1 LILKSRRFQFLF
13 FQTLFGVLLLAAWLY
28 LVDLGEVAIALS
40 QARWLIVLLAAGV
53 GTSSSLLRSLRWR
66 TILRPIQLIPLL
78 DLWLISLASSLINF
92 IIPLRTGEVARS
104 LFLRHRHRIPILTSL
119 PTIAIDRSFDLLA
132 VLLIG
137 AIGGLTGINIGGKL
151 SFVLLG
157 AGLIFLGFVFFIAAA
172 IFFGDRVRAFFSRI
186 IPKRV
191 DETLRNRLLGFMG
204 SLIEG
209 FGAVRR
215 KPRDLVPILGISLLT
230 ALLDGVLFYLL
241 FRSLS
246 ITVSLPLVLTGFAL
260 FTLTFLVPGAPG
272 YVGSMEAFGSL
283 VFGGLGIGQ
292 AGAASVVLLYHAYN
306 VVMLGVAGGIGMLAL
321 GLRPMGAVR
330 SIIDVG
336 GLGEDANTVDRE
348 T

>member
-1 LILKSRRFQFLF
+1 MSRSARLIII
-13 FQTLFGVLLLAAWLY
+13 QTVLGLGLLAAWLY
-28 LVDLGEVAIALS
+28 LVDLGEVAESLR

-53 GTSSSLLRSLRWR
+53 GISSSMLRSQRWR
-66 TILRPIQLIPLL
+66 IILRPIHLVPLL
-78 DLWLISLASSLINF
+78 DLWLISVASSLINF

-104 LFLRHRHRIPILTSL
+104 LFLRQRHRIPILTSL

-137 AIGGLTGINIGGKL
+137 AIGGLAGINLGGKL

-157 AGLIFLGFVFFIAAA
+157 AGLVFLGFVLFIAAA
-172 IFFGDRVRAFFSRI
+172 IFFGDRVMALFSRI
-186 IPKRV
+186 LPERV
-191 DETLRNRLLGFMG
+191 DETLRNRLLGFMA
-204 SLIEG
+204 SFLEG

-215 KPRDLVPILGISLLT
+215 KPRDLAPILGVSLLT
-230 ALLDGVLFYLL
+230 ALMDGVLFYLL

-246 ITVSLPLVLTGFAL
+246 IAISLPLVLTGFAL

-283 VFGGLGIGQ
+283 VFGGLGVGQ
-292 AGAASVVLLYHAYN
+292 AGAASVVILYHAYN
-306 VVMLGVAGGIGMLAL
+306 VVALGITGGIGMMAL

-336 GLGEDANTVDRE
+336 GSEEDADAVSLE
-348 T
+348 A